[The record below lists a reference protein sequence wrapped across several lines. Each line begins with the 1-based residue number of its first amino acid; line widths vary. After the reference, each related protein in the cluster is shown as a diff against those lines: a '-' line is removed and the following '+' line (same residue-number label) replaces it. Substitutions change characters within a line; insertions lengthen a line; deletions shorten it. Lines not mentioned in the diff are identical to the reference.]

1 MTATKFVV
9 APHEVDTI
17 MAEWVTAKVLSTPG
31 LTGVKNMSAVS
42 LFFEPGQGHARHN
55 HLESEQFIFVISGN
69 GTQMVEMEPGRP
81 LTQDISAGSLVCIP
95 RGAYHE
101 TFNTGWEPMRLLAVS
116 SPCGPETCMR
126 DSTEFRAIPAGE
138 VPVRR

>member
-1 MTATKFVV
+1 MTASKFVV
-9 APHEVDTI
+9 SPNETDTI

-42 LFFEPGQGHARHN
+42 LYFEPGQGHARHN
-55 HLESEQFIFVISGN
+55 HLESEQFIFVVSGN

-81 LTQDISAGSLVCIP
+81 VTQDISAGSLVCIP

-101 TFNTGWEPMRLLAVS
+101 TFNTGWEPMRLLAVY
-116 SPCGPETCMR
+116 SPCGPETFMR
-126 DSTEFRAIPAGE
+126 DSEEFRVIPAGQ
-138 VPVRR
+138 VPVRA